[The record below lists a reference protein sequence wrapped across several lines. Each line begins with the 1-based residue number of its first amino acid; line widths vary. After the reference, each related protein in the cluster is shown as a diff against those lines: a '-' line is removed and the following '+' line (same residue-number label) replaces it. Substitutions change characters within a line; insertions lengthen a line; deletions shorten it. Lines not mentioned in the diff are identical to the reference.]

1 MLSNQGKFIAIE
13 GGEGSGKDTQI
24 ALLEKAL
31 SDYDITFTREPGGTT
46 IGEAIRKVLLSDD
59 SELMSVETELLMF
72 VAARAQ
78 LVDEVIKPELSFGRH
93 VISNRFALSTFA
105 YQICGRQRPEYASL
119 LDLVSREAVGGIM
132 PSLYILLD
140 VDPVI
145 GLARTDGRAGNNRL
159 DAESLD
165 FHQRVRE
172 GYLQGID
179 KYNHVIIDASLPV
192 EVVQEKLLST
202 INLHL
207 TK

>member
-1 MLSNQGKFIAIE
+1 
-13 GGEGSGKDTQI
+13 
-24 ALLEKAL
+24 
-31 SDYDITFTREPGGTT
+31 
-46 IGEAIRKVLLSDD
+46 SDD

-78 LVDEVIKPELSFGRH
+78 LVDEVIKPELSSGRH

-140 VDPVI
+140 VDPVV

-192 EVVQEKLLST
+192 GA
-202 INLHL
+202 
-207 TK
+207 